1 MATYAELYDLRSNS
15 ALRNKIAVACAIKA
29 AALIDLEPPTAAQL
43 AWAKATLGTPTAVAD
58 DVMNY
63 VLAKNSGA
71 TVGQINAAT
80 DAAIQTHVNA
90 AADKLLGAF

>member
-29 AALIDLEPPTAAQL
+29 AALIDLEPPTATQL
-43 AWAKATLGTPTAVAD
+43 AWAKATLANPTAVAD
-58 DVMNY
+58 GVMSY
-63 VLAKNSGA
+63 VLAKNSGQ
-71 TVGQINAAT
+71 TVAQINGAS

-90 AADKLLGAF
+90 GVRDAE